1 MPSCVE
7 RLLCNRQIKEPAVAD
22 DTLPILLMIIA
33 FFLTFLMPVRGVSIL
48 GRRRLSP
55 AAAFRR

>member
-1 MPSCVE
+1 MS
-7 RLLCNRQIKEPAVAD
+7 D

-48 GRRRLSP
+48 GRHRLAPLPVLRR
-55 AAAFRR
+55 

>member
-1 MPSCVE
+1 M
-7 RLLCNRQIKEPAVAD
+7 AD